1 MKVYRFAVT
10 EVTTGMLA
18 VRADNYE
25 DAYDKAMCMNGD
37 FFGHDTEVKD
47 VELMDIENYE
57 KI

>member
-10 EVTTGMLA
+10 EVTTGVLE

-25 DAYDKAMCMNGD
+25 DAYDKAMLMDGD

-47 VELMDIENYE
+47 VEPMDIENYE